1 MNLSAQVWSAIWML
15 AAVLTAIRLL
25 RAAARPEAEIRNGYR
40 WLAGAAACLG
50 VGATVQ
56 RLFGGL
62 VGGAQPLRLADLIS
76 LAALPALIIGLWTLS
91 GDVRR
96 SDSGIVVD
104 SVLIPMS
111 VLVILFVTI
120 FGPAYAHANAGPSA
134 FTLAL
139 IRPVA
144 DLVTLGVVIRF
155 VLRSPR
161 LTLLPTLALTVL
173 TLGDSLAVSA
183 RLADAA
189 PGAPA
194 GLALVAALVVLAG
207 SPLTA
212 PPIPD
217 PAASAAVIISGIGD
231 TAPVTPVPGPPPA
244 AWPAAGPAGRI
255 VHLPAVLWASP
266 ATVAALVCT
275 ALAAVVVIVAALA
288 GALVSPAGL
297 AVAVSLSLLLLVLRL
312 VALGGQAT
320 SVAATA
326 RESERRFRV
335 LARVTSDVVIV
346 SGLTG
351 DVEYVSPAIADFGFT
366 SDEVIGTRLIDLV
379 HPEDRVAALRVAV
392 RGLRAGRPETF
403 AGRARGAD
411 GSWRHV
417 EAAVSRYSADGEQAR
432 LLITVRDV
440 SDRVAL
446 RRQVTHLTYHDGLTG
461 LPNRAYLEDLVK
473 DVQETG
479 ARDTVTGVVL
489 VDLDGYT
496 AVNDLL
502 GHSGGDVLLAQA
514 GRRLRAAAPASAT
527 VARWGADEFAILITD
542 AVGGD
547 EVTAAAE
554 ALADH
559 ICAEPF
565 AIGAKEIPLTASV
578 GVATSDGADGDQ
590 LLGNAHVALSRAK
603 EAGGSRVEVFAAEM
617 HAEALRRL
625 ELATDLHQALAEH
638 RLAIEYRP
646 VADLRTGAVVAAE
659 AVVCWS
665 HDGSLVPAADL
676 LEAAADAGVVV
687 QIGDWLL
694 AEASSQ
700 VADRRADG
708 EHVGLWVT
716 CSARQ
721 LTRPDA
727 VASVR
732 SALAESGLPPRALTL
747 QVAEGLLVDDGD
759 DSVLAALASLRE
771 TGVRLAIGDFGT
783 GHATLANL
791 GKIPV
796 DAIKIAPTFVAGLG
810 ADARLTLLTRTIIDL
825 GRTLGI
831 EVVADGIERPAQRD
845 ELVALGCGLGQG
857 PAVRWPV
864 GAYPMRGP
872 AGGARPT
879 IPTRSAT
886 EPTDR

>member
-1 MNLSAQVWSAIWML
+1 MTLSAQAWSAIWML

-76 LAALPALIIGLWTLS
+76 LAALPALIIGLWTLT

-120 FGPAYAHANAGPSA
+120 YGPAYAHANAGPSA

-161 LTLLPTLALTVL
+161 LTLLPTVALAIL

-194 GLALVAALVVLAG
+194 GLALVAALLVLAG
-207 SPLTA
+207 APMTA
-212 PPIPD
+212 PPVPN
-217 PAASAAVIISGIGD
+217 PAAGAALITSGIGD
-231 TAPVTPVPGPPPA
+231 TASVTPVPGPPPA
-244 AWPAAGPAGRI
+244 AWPAVAPAGRI

-266 ATVAALVCT
+266 ATVVALVCT

-335 LARVTSDVVIV
+335 LARATSDVVIV
-346 SGLTG
+346 SGMTG

-366 SDEVIGTRLIDLV
+366 ADEVIGTRLIDLV
-379 HPEDRVAALRVAV
+379 HPEDRLAALRVAV
-392 RGLRAGRPETF
+392 RGLRAGRAETF

-417 EAAVSRYSADGEQAR
+417 ESAVSRYSADGEQAR
-432 LLITVRDV
+432 LLFTVRDV

-542 AVGGD
+542 AASGD
-547 EVTAAAE
+547 EVAAAAE

-646 VADLRTGAVVAAE
+646 VSDLRTGAVVAAE

-665 HDGSLVPAADL
+665 HGGSLVSAVDL
-676 LEAAADAGVVV
+676 LEAASDAGVVV
-687 QIGDWLL
+687 QIGDWAL

-708 EHVGLWVT
+708 EQIDLWIA

-759 DSVLAALASLRE
+759 DVMLAALASLRE

-783 GHATLANL
+783 GHASLANL

-796 DAIKIAPTFVAGLG
+796 DVIKIAPTFVAGLG
-810 ADARLTLLTRTIIDL
+810 ADSRLTLLTRTIIDL

-831 EVVADGIERPAQRD
+831 EVAADGIERPAQRD
-845 ELVALGCGLGQG
+845 QLVAMGCGLGQG

-872 AGGARPT
+872 AGGSRPT

>member
-1 MNLSAQVWSAIWML
+1 
-15 AAVLTAIRLL
+15 
-25 RAAARPEAEIRNGYR
+25 
-40 WLAGAAACLG
+40 
-50 VGATVQ
+50 
-56 RLFGGL
+56 
-62 VGGAQPLRLADLIS
+62 
-76 LAALPALIIGLWTLS
+76 
-91 GDVRR
+91 
-96 SDSGIVVD
+96 
-104 SVLIPMS
+104 
-111 VLVILFVTI
+111 
-120 FGPAYAHANAGPSA
+120 
-134 FTLAL
+134 
-139 IRPVA
+139 
-144 DLVTLGVVIRF
+144 
-155 VLRSPR
+155 
-161 LTLLPTLALTVL
+161 
-173 TLGDSLAVSA
+173 
-183 RLADAA
+183 
-189 PGAPA
+189 
-194 GLALVAALVVLAG
+194 
-207 SPLTA
+207 
-212 PPIPD
+212 
-217 PAASAAVIISGIGD
+217 
-231 TAPVTPVPGPPPA
+231 
-244 AWPAAGPAGRI
+244 
-255 VHLPAVLWASP
+255 
-266 ATVAALVCT
+266 TVAALVCT

-288 GALVSPAGL
+288 GALAGTAGL
-297 AVAVSLSLLLLVLRL
+297 AVVVSLSLLLLVLRL
-312 VALGGQAT
+312 VALGAQAT

-335 LARVTSDVVIV
+335 LARATSDVVIV

-379 HPEDRVAALRVAV
+379 HPEDRLAAMRVAV
-392 RGLRAGRPETF
+392 RELRAGRAETF
-403 AGRARGAD
+403 AGRARSAD

-417 EAAVSRYSADGEQAR
+417 ESTVSRYSADGEQAR

-473 DVQETG
+473 DVEETG
-479 ARDTVTGVVL
+479 APGAVTGVVL

-514 GRRLRAAAPASAT
+514 GRRLRAAAPATAT

-542 AVGGD
+542 AASGD

-590 LLGNAHVALSRAK
+590 LLGNAHAALSRAK

-625 ELATDLHQALAEH
+625 ELASDLHQALAEH

-665 HDGSLVPAADL
+665 HDGSQVPAADL
-676 LEAAADAGVVV
+676 LEAASDAGVVV
-687 QIGDWLL
+687 QIGDWAL
-694 AEASSQ
+694 AEASRQ
-700 VADRRADG
+700 VADRRVDG
-708 EHVGLWVT
+708 EQIALWIT
-716 CSARQ
+716 CSVRQ
-721 LTRPDA
+721 LTRQDA
-727 VASVR
+727 VSSVR
-732 SALAESGLPPRALTL
+732 SALGESGLPPHALTL

-759 DSVLAALASLRE
+759 DSVVAALAGLRE

-783 GHATLANL
+783 GYASLANL
-791 GKIPV
+791 GQIPV

-810 ADARLTLLTRTIIDL
+810 TDSRLTLLTRTIIDL
-825 GRTLGI
+825 GRALGVD
-831 EVVADGIERPAQRD
+831 VVADGIERPAQCD
-845 ELVALGCGLGQG
+845 DLVAMGCGLGQG

-864 GAYPMRGP
+864 GGYRMRGP
-872 AGGARPT
+872 AAGARQPA